1 MPVTPQGI
9 TLNSLKD
16 AAKADEIDYSVDFD
30 NLFSKMDYF
39 DKFFRNGKISYNM
52 LKYIPGFAKA
62 AYKKKKK
69 KKKQRENM
77 QIILIKIKK

>member
-62 AYKKKKK
+62 ADQGQLE